1 MSLVSNVLRRLAPA
15 LIAVA
20 LCGAFP
26 AAANAAFSQQDKD
39 DLARISA
46 YLNSITTLTG
56 KFTQVSS
63 NGSYAE
69 GTFYMKKPGR
79 LRFEYAPPVP
89 LLIVADGV
97 TVAVTNNELETQDRY
112 PLGTT
117 PLSILLDDDLDLA
130 DDEHITRVERKP
142 GQIAVT
148 ASESD
153 GPAQGEI
160 TLVFS
165 DPGLELRHWIVK
177 DAQGQQVIVAISD
190 LKRGVEISAAQFK
203 IVEVNKLIPHDD

>member
-1 MSLVSNVLRRLAPA
+1 MRLAA
-15 LIAVA
+15 LFA
-20 LCGAFP
+20 LALLLP
-26 AAANAAFSQQDKD
+26 SSALALSAKDKD

-46 YLNSITTLTG
+46 YLNSITTLSA

-63 NGSYAE
+63 NGGYAE
-69 GTFYMKKPGR
+69 GTLYMRKPGR
-79 LRFEYAPPVP
+79 MRFEYAPPVP

-97 TVAVTNNELETQDRY
+97 TVAVTNSELETQDRY
-112 PLGTT
+112 PLGST
-117 PLSILLDDDLDLA
+117 PLSILLDDDIDLA
-130 DDEHITRVERKP
+130 GDEHVTRVERKP

-165 DPGLELRHWIVK
+165 DPALELRHWIVK

-190 LKRGVEISAAQFK
+190 LQRGVEISAAQFK
-203 IVEVNKLIPHDD
+203 IEDVNRLIPHDD

>member
-1 MSLVSNVLRRLAPA
+1 MRNFSAFLAAVGFALLLPA
-15 LIAVA
+15 SAFA
-20 LCGAFP
+20 LSAE
-26 AAANAAFSQQDKD
+26 DKD

-46 YLNSITTLTG
+46 YLNSITTLTA

-63 NGSYAE
+63 NGGYAE
-69 GTFYMKKPGR
+69 GTFYLRKPGR
-79 LRFEYAPPVP
+79 MRFEYSPPVP

-97 TVAVTNNELETQDRY
+97 SVAVTNSELETQDRY

-117 PLSILLDDDLDLA
+117 PLSILLDDDLDLTS
-130 DDEHITRVERKP
+130 DDHITRVERKP

-177 DAQGQQVIVAISD
+177 DAQGQQVVVSISD
-190 LKRGVEISAAQFK
+190 LKRGVEISAARFK
-203 IVEVNKLIPHDD
+203 IEEVDKLIPHDD